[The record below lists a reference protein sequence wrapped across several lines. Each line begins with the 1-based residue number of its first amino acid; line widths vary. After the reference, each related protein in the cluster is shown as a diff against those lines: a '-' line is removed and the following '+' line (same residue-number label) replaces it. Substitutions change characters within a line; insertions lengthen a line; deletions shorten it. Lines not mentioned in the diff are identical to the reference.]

1 MSTCHGPHDE
11 ERHGRYRDAWEVE
24 GDVRRRDRSTNSMES
39 FLFYD
44 EDDSDDGGV
53 GVVEVVLPPCHN
65 MVEIMV
71 VVMIA
76 TMS

>member
-53 GVVEVVLPPCHN
+53 GVVDGWSGHN

-76 TMS
+76 TLW

>member
-44 EDDSDDGGV
+44 GVDEDDGGV
-53 GVVEVVLPPCHN
+53 GVVDGWSGAASL
-65 MVEIMV
+65 
-71 VVMIA
+71 
-76 TMS
+76 S

>member
-39 FLFYD
+39 FLFND
-44 EDDSDDGGV
+44 EGGSDDGGG
-53 GVVEVVLPPCHN
+53 GVHGGDHDCHLGN
-65 MVEIMV
+65 DFSS
-71 VVMIA
+71 IA
-76 TMS
+76 IK

>member
-39 FLFYD
+39 CLFYY
-44 EDDSDDGGV
+44 EDGSDDGGV
-53 GVVEVVLPPCHN
+53 GVVDG
-65 MVEIMV
+65 
-71 VVMIA
+71 
-76 TMS
+76 